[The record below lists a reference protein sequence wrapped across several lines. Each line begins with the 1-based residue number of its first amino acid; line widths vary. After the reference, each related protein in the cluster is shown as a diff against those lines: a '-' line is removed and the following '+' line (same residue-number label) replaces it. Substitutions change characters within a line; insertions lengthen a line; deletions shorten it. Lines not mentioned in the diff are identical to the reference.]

1 MNLANEKTTTQ
12 MVDWAAEET
21 AKEMG
26 DEFIGHSFSYDYS
39 TTPPRYCML
48 AEVNHEVS
56 EEDRQK
62 YIDILDEKLKGVNEK
77 YFKYRR
83 WGMINRP
90 DVLFLKKG
98 TYDDYKEM
106 LRQKGVVLNQIKP
119 VTVINTDERREFFF
133 SHIAT
138 PGEHNIKAK

>member
-1 MNLANEKTTTQ
+1 
-12 MVDWAAEET
+12 
-21 AKEMG
+21 
-26 DEFIGHSFSYDYS
+26 
-39 TTPPRYCML
+39 
-48 AEVNHEVS
+48 
-56 EEDRQK
+56 
-62 YIDILDEKLKGVNEK
+62 
-77 YFKYRR
+77 
-83 WGMINRP
+83 MINRP
-90 DVLFLKKG
+90 EVLFLKKG